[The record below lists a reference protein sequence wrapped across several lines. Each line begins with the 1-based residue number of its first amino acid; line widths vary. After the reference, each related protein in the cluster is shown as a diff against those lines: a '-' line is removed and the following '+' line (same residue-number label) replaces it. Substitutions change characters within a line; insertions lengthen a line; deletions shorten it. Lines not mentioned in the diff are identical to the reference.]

1 MTLKIETV
9 HSLESRKLELP
20 SETVQADYSSSSV
33 KAIKENILRN
43 FGFWSKLMKVGGA
56 LTAERAA
63 GHDALARMGAS
74 LARKPMGAEGEG
86 VLKVLERVNGKSM
99 GVADAMTEI
108 GKLERQYAASH
119 TATQNAEARAFFA
132 TARKVVLMAPAVAGK
147 IPAKM
152 RDAQKAVADISAQYD
167 RLEHALSADTL
178 HEVDDL
184 RSIYNWQL
192 GVARQAGDSEL
203 ADALQMIVSVL
214 DGKHA
219 MLQELANVS
228 ARLSQ
233 GIPDARTMQD
243 AGAALEAMAQ
253 ACLVSYG
260 SGGELHDL
268 GKASLI
274 GAVQSG
280 LTGFYGAMHRQDM
293 ARVAE
298 LQSQLD
304 QIDFANDL
312 TVDWT
317 SVDGLTDEV
326 SSIGDKMYTQEM
338 LDEGAAALQKL
349 NQSANMKSLVV
360 RLRTLECDFASGK
373 SVGNAPLQAILRDL
387 GKVEVPAHETTTR
400 DAIEFH
406 ARKLWDDMN
415 AYSAERVRTPLAA
428 LRKEL
433 EVAKGVEQAR
443 ECGRRIEAELKA
455 QLEFLLEPDTPVSP
469 QMLETL
475 RTEMKSLSGAAIRQ
489 ESRLVMESIAA
500 EGRHTLQELADSL
513 ASQAHLD
520 QDALQ
525 AELAD
530 IKDTSRENQGTAIAR
545 LADLEK
551 HVRSFSI
558 GSNPQADTVLA
569 QLQTLAEVVST
580 TRAKAD
586 STMLAEEK
594 TAVEAKCVEVE
605 KQLAQRCAEAM
616 NMLPGNLHF
625 KMVEPDMKAV
635 GEICRLGGFD
645 AKLANAIL
653 KLGNEDLN
661 AFRALNTAVNKRL
674 DGQPGTSMELFAQ
687 LDKLLDMDPE
697 IADALLQ
704 VKLKLAPGM
713 DAKKVRL
720 LHDAAVARNSF
731 ERTMAEPSK
740 NLSMERLGLYYF
752 KNVTTR
758 TSLRYMLGKIGLAG
772 RNRPNGLN
780 MAILRHL
787 WQDELTRDATDDSPL
802 PDVKARFE
810 RFQSELPEPFKSD
823 RDLFG
828 ALAFDAKELR
838 FVEDFGKS
846 LAALSAT
853 MDGAKELQAAFDAC
867 AGQDDVFAARKALES
882 LTRRYANCTSATGD
896 QLMQSGAS
904 VRKGLFAACEKLPD
918 ELALAFQIGG
928 EPTEEQLAQMEAF
941 AEKAEGLRSA
951 SVLLTARAKRQ
962 QVACAAI
969 VGDVASYDK
978 TIRAVKT
985 ADGEPFKP
993 KKVTGATIAVCILA
1007 MQTAVKGIEH
1017 DLNTELHA
1025 PDEAE
1030 RQAAAKR
1037 MQARYDLLMR
1047 THFPE
1052 GMKLSI
1058 MTSRFQVVMDEQA
1071 EELDRLRRQAR
1082 DLPDGDAT
1090 AAKRRLVEI
1099 AKEIERFL
1107 ADGKYVDKALAVLA
1121 FKRQDSKGSA
1131 QKVWDRAL
1139 DHAKLSTP
1147 DFALAREMMFKLFPQ
1162 EIAGK
1167 GVRANIAESQLTVAA
1182 KKDFEAAKKSLDETT
1197 RAFGGQVRKALSDAV
1212 QIAVADTF
1220 LRSDPPLGSVAEL
1233 RKQILA
1239 MPDQRALRESPF
1251 FRQCQKTLREKL
1263 AVPDSVST
1271 NLLIQFFA
1279 SMDDHVFQDM
1289 VRGAGVQGAQS
1300 FLMDLSAADR
1310 APVERLLHREDTL
1323 RRTSALVS
1331 SMTEPDAMVTFS
1343 LGMTRGTVRS
1353 AVAGRV
1359 FSGERRREQ
1368 ALEAGMT
1375 IRREGAEFVLTLSP
1389 YAAGNMGKRVAE
1401 ALVKL
1406 ENAAARGGQY
1416 RDGLELHFES
1426 GGKCA
1431 DFLADLLSGE
1441 LEMASFQRC
1450 SGIDLLARKGLSLES
1465 QRVNIVS

>member
-1 MTLKIETV
+1 MTLKIDTV

-20 SETVQADYSSSSV
+20 LETVQANYSSASV

-43 FGFWSKLMKVGGA
+43 FGFWSKLMKVDGA
-56 LTAERAA
+56 LADERAA

-74 LARKPMGAEGEG
+74 LARKPMGPEGES

-99 GVADAMTEI
+99 GVVDAMAEI

-167 RLEHALSADTL
+167 RLERALSADTL

-184 RSIYNWQL
+184 RSIYNLQL
-192 GVARQAGDSEL
+192 GVASQSGDREL
-203 ADALQMIVSVL
+203 ADAMQMIVAVL
-214 DGKHA
+214 DTKRV

-228 ARLSQ
+228 ARLSN

-253 ACLVSYG
+253 ACLVSRDG
-260 SGGELHDL
+260 SGELHDL

-338 LDEGAAALQKL
+338 QDEGNAALQKL
-349 NQSANMKSLVV
+349 NQSANMKSLLV
-360 RLRTLECDFASGK
+360 RLRTLERDFASGK
-373 SVGNAPLQAILRDL
+373 SVGNAPLQAIFQDL
-387 GKVEVPAHETTTR
+387 GKIEVPAHETTTR
-400 DAIEFH
+400 DAIELH
-406 ARKLWDDMN
+406 ARKLGDDMN
-415 AYSAERVRTPLAA
+415 AYSVERVRKPLAA

-433 EVAKGVEQAR
+433 ESTKGVEQAR
-443 ECGRRIEAELKA
+443 ECGRRIEAELEA
-455 QLEFLLEPDTPVSP
+455 QLEFLLGADTPVSP
-469 QMLETL
+469 EMLETL
-475 RTEMKSLSGAAIRQ
+475 RTEIKSLSGEAIRQ
-489 ESRLVMESIAA
+489 ECRLVKESIAA
-500 EGRHTLQELADSL
+500 AGRHTLQELSDSL

-520 QDALQ
+520 VDALQ
-525 AELAD
+525 SAQAEIRDA
-530 IKDTSRENQGTAIAR
+530 SRENQGAAIAR

-551 HVRSFSI
+551 HIRFFSI
-558 GSNPQADTVLA
+558 GSNPQADTVFA
-569 QLQTLAEVVST
+569 QLQTLAEVIST

-605 KQLAQRCAEAM
+605 KMLAQLCAETID
-616 NMLPGNLHF
+616 MLPGDLHL
-625 KMVEPDMKAV
+625 KMGDADMKAV

-653 KLGNEDLN
+653 KLGSEDLS
-661 AFRALNTAVNKRL
+661 AFRALNTAVNNRL
-674 DGQPGTSMELFAQ
+674 DGKAGTSMELFAQ
-687 LDKLLDMDPE
+687 LDMLLDMDPE
-697 IADALLQ
+697 IADTLLQ

-713 DAKKVRL
+713 DVKKVRL
-720 LHDAAVARNSF
+720 LHDAAVARDSF
-731 ERTMAEPSK
+731 ERTMEEPSK
-740 NLSMERLGLYYF
+740 NVSMERLGLYYF

-758 TSLRYMLGKIGLAG
+758 TSLSYMLGKIGLAG
-772 RNRPNGLN
+772 RNRPSGLN

-787 WQDELTRDATDDSPL
+787 WLDELTRDATDDSPL

-828 ALAFDAKELR
+828 AMAFDAKELR

-896 QLMQSGAS
+896 QLMQSGTS

-941 AEKAEGLRSA
+941 AEKAEGLRGA
-951 SVLLTARAKRQ
+951 SVLLTARAKCQ
-962 QVACAAI
+962 QAACAAI
-969 VGDVASYDK
+969 VGDVADYDR
-978 TIRAVKT
+978 TIREMMAAAGKEFT
-985 ADGEPFKP
+985 PGR
-993 KKVTGATIAVCILA
+993 VTGATVAVCILA
-1007 MQTAVKGIEH
+1007 MQTAVKGIED
-1017 DLNTELHA
+1017 DLRMEMHA
-1025 PDEAE
+1025 PDEAVRE
-1030 RQAAAKR
+1030 AASRR
-1037 MQARYDLLMR
+1037 MQARYDLLMS

-1058 MTSRFQVVMDEQA
+1058 MTSHLQLVMDEQA
-1071 EELDRLRRQAR
+1071 EKLDELRRRGR
-1082 DLPDGDAT
+1082 DLPDGDPME
-1090 AAKRRLVEI
+1090 AKRRLVGI

-1107 ADGKYVDKALAVLA
+1107 AEGNYVDKALSVLA
-1121 FKRQDSKGSA
+1121 FKRQDRKGTA
-1131 QKVWDRAL
+1131 QKVWDEAL
-1139 DHAKLSTP
+1139 EHARLSGP
-1147 DFALAREMMFKLFPQ
+1147 EFALAREMMFKLFPR

-1167 GVRANIAESQLTVAA
+1167 GVRANIAKGKLTAAA

-1197 RAFGGQVRKALSDAV
+1197 RAFSGQVRRALSDAV
-1212 QIAVADTF
+1212 RIAVADAF

-1251 FRQCQKTLREKL
+1251 FRECQKTLREKL

-1289 VRGAGVQGAQS
+1289 ARGAGVQGAQS

-1375 IRREGAEFVLTLSP
+1375 IRREGSEFVLTLSP
-1389 YAAGNMGKRVAE
+1389 YAADNMGKRVAD
-1401 ALVKL
+1401 ALVEL

-1416 RDGLELHFES
+1416 RDGLELHFEN

-1441 LEMASFQRC
+1441 LEMSSFQHC

>member
-1 MTLKIETV
+1 MTLKIDTV
-9 HSLESRKLELP
+9 HSLESRRLELP

-33 KAIKENILRN
+33 KAIKDNILRN
-43 FGFWSKLMKVGGA
+43 FGFWSKLKVGGA
-56 LTAERAA
+56 LNAERAA
-63 GHDALARMGAS
+63 GHDALAQMGAS

-86 VLKVLERVNGKSM
+86 VLKVLERVNEKSM
-99 GVADAMTEI
+99 GVTDAMAEI

-132 TARKVVLMAPAVAGK
+132 TARKVVLMAPAVASK

-152 RDAQKAVADISAQYD
+152 RDAQKAVADISSQYD
-167 RLEHALSADTL
+167 RLEHALNADTL

-184 RSIYNWQL
+184 RSIYNRQL

-214 DGKHA
+214 DSKHV

-228 ARLSQ
+228 ARLSN
-233 GIPDARTMQD
+233 GIPDAKTMQD
-243 AGAALEAMAQ
+243 AGASLEAMAQ

-260 SGGELHDL
+260 GSGELHDL

-280 LTGFYGAMHRQDM
+280 MTEFYGAMHRQDM
-293 ARVAE
+293 ARIAD

-326 SSIGDKMYTQEM
+326 SSVDDKMYTQEM
-338 LDEGAAALQKL
+338 KDEGRAALQKL
-349 NQSANMKSLVV
+349 NQSANMKSLLV
-360 RLRTLECDFASGK
+360 RLRTLERDFASGK
-373 SVGNAPLQAILRDL
+373 SVGNAPREAILRDL
-387 GKVEVPAHETTTR
+387 EKMEVPAHETNAR

-406 ARKLWDDMN
+406 ARKLGEDMDK
-415 AYSAERVRTPLAA
+415 YSAERVRKPLAA
-428 LRKEL
+428 LGTEL
-433 EVAKGVEQAR
+433 KATKGVEQAR
-443 ECGRRIEAELKA
+443 ECGRRIEAELKT
-455 QLEFLLEPDTPVSP
+455 QLEFLLEADAPVSR

-475 RTEMKSLSGAAIRQ
+475 RSEMKSLSSAAIRQ
-489 ESRLVMESIAA
+489 ECSLAMKSISA
-500 EGRHTLQELADSL
+500 GDGHTLQELADSL
-513 ASQAHLD
+513 ATQGHMD

-525 AELAD
+525 DELAD
-530 IKDTSRENQGTAIAR
+530 IKDTSRENQRTASVR

-551 HVRSFSI
+551 HIRYFTI

-569 QLQTLAEVVST
+569 QLQTLAEVIFT

-594 TAVEAKCVEVE
+594 TAVEAKCVELE
-605 KQLAQRCAEAM
+605 KMLAQLCAETM
-616 NMLPGNLHF
+616 DMLPGNLHLE
-625 KMVEPDMKAV
+625 MGDADMKAV

-653 KLGNEDLN
+653 KLGSEDLN
-661 AFRALNTAVNKRL
+661 AFRTLNVAVNKRL

-687 LDKLLDMDPE
+687 LDMLLDMDPE

-704 VKLKLAPGM
+704 VKLRLAPGM

-720 LHDAAVARNSF
+720 LHDAAVARNNF
-731 ERTMAEPSK
+731 ERTMEEPSK

-752 KNVTTR
+752 KGVTTNQ
-758 TSLRYMLGKIGLAG
+758 SLRYMLGKIGLAG
-772 RNRPNGLN
+772 RNRPAGLN
-780 MAILRHL
+780 MAIIRHL
-787 WQDELTRDATDDSPL
+787 WLDELTQDATDDSPL

-810 RFQSELPEPFKSD
+810 RFQSKLPEPFKSD
-823 RDLFG
+823 KNLFG
-828 ALAFDAKELR
+828 AMAFDAKELR

-918 ELALAFQIGG
+918 ELALAFQIDG
-928 EPTEEQLAQMEAF
+928 EPTEEQRAQMEAF

-962 QVACAAI
+962 QATCAAI
-969 VGDVASYDK
+969 VGDVADYDK
-978 TIRAVKT
+978 MIREVMAAAGK
-985 ADGEPFKP
+985 AFNPSR
-993 KKVTGATIAVCILA
+993 VTGATVAVCILA
-1007 MQTAVKGIEH
+1007 MQTAVKGMEH

-1030 RQAAAKR
+1030 RKAAAKR

-1058 MTSRFQVVMDEQA
+1058 MTSHLQVLMDEQA
-1071 EELDRLRRQAR
+1071 EKLDKLRKKAR
-1082 DLPDGDAT
+1082 DLPDDGDPT
-1090 AAKRRLVEI
+1090 AAKRRLVGI
-1099 AKEIERFL
+1099 AKEIEQFL

-1121 FKRQDSKGSA
+1121 FKRQDREGTA
-1131 QKVWDRAL
+1131 QKVWDEAL
-1139 DHAKLSTP
+1139 DHAGLSGS
-1147 DFALAREMMFKLFPQ
+1147 DFALARDMMFKLFPK

-1167 GVRANIAESQLTVAA
+1167 GVRANIAKRKLTAAA
-1182 KKDFEAAKKSLDETT
+1182 KKDFEMAKKSLDETT
-1197 RAFGGQVRKALSDAV
+1197 RAFSGQVQRALSDAIR
-1212 QIAVADTF
+1212 IAVADAF
-1220 LRSDPPLGSVAEL
+1220 LRSEPPLGSVAEL

-1279 SMDDHVFQDM
+1279 SLDDDVFRTM
-1289 VRGAGVQGAQS
+1289 ARGVGVQGAHT

-1310 APVERLLHREDTL
+1310 TPVERLLHREDTL

-1331 SMTEPDAMVTFS
+1331 GMTEPDAMVTFS
-1343 LGMTRGTVRS
+1343 LGMMRGTTIPS
-1353 AVAGRV
+1353 VAGSV
-1359 FSGERRREQ
+1359 FSAERRRER
-1368 ALEAGMT
+1368 ALEAGMA
-1375 IRREGAEFVLTLSP
+1375 IRREGAEFVVTLSP
-1389 YAAGNMGKRVAE
+1389 YATGKMGTRVAE
-1401 ALVKL
+1401 ALVEL

-1416 RDGLELHFES
+1416 RDGLELHFEN
-1426 GGKCA
+1426 GEKCA
-1431 DFLADLLSGE
+1431 DFLADLMSGE
-1441 LEMASFQRC
+1441 LEMSSFQRC
-1450 SGIDLLARKGLSLES
+1450 SAIDLLAKKGLSLES
-1465 QRVNIVS
+1465 QRVNIAS

>member
-20 SETVQADYSSSSV
+20 LETAQADYSSASV
-33 KAIKENILRN
+33 KSIKENILRN
-43 FGFWSKLMKVGGA
+43 FGFWSKLKVGGA
-56 LTAERAA
+56 LSGERAA
-63 GHDALARMGAS
+63 GHDTLARMGAS

-274 GAVQSG
+274 GAVQNG
-280 LTGFYGAMHRQDM
+280 MTEFYGVMHRQDM

-360 RLRTLECDFASGK
+360 RLRTLERDFASGK

-415 AYSAERVRTPLAA
+415 AYSAERVRKPLAA

-433 EVAKGVEQAR
+433 ESAKGVEQAR

-475 RTEMKSLSGAAIRQ
+475 RTEMKALSGAAIRQ

-500 EGRHTLQELADSL
+500 GGRHTLQELADSL

-525 AELAD
+525 AAQSD
-530 IKDTSRENQGTAIAR
+530 IRNTSRENQETAIAR

-551 HVRSFSI
+551 QVRSFSL
-558 GSNPQADTVLA
+558 GSSPQADTVFA
-569 QLQTLAEVVST
+569 QLQTLAEVIST
-580 TRAKAD
+580 TRAKAA

-594 TAVEAKCVEVE
+594 AAVEAKCVEVE

-697 IADALLQ
+697 IADTLLQ

-720 LHDAAVARNSF
+720 LHDAAVARNTF
-731 ERTMAEPSK
+731 ERTMEEPSK
-740 NLSMERLGLYYF
+740 NLSMERLGLCYF

-772 RNRPNGLN
+772 RNRPSGLN

-787 WQDELTRDATDDSPL
+787 WLDELTRDATDDSPL

-810 RFQSELPEPFKSD
+810 HFQSGLPEPFKSD
-823 RDLFG
+823 KDLFG
-828 ALAFDAKELR
+828 AMAFDAKELR

-867 AGQDDVFAARKALES
+867 TGQDDVFAARKALES

-904 VRKGLFAACEKLPD
+904 VRKGLFAAYEKLPD

-951 SVLLTARAKRQ
+951 SVL
-962 QVACAAI
+962 
-969 VGDVASYDK
+969 
-978 TIRAVKT
+978 
-985 ADGEPFKP
+985 
-993 KKVTGATIAVCILA
+993 
-1007 MQTAVKGIEH
+1007 
-1017 DLNTELHA
+1017 
-1025 PDEAE
+1025 
-1030 RQAAAKR
+1030 
-1037 MQARYDLLMR
+1037 
-1047 THFPE
+1047 
-1052 GMKLSI
+1052 
-1058 MTSRFQVVMDEQA
+1058 
-1071 EELDRLRRQAR
+1071 
-1082 DLPDGDAT
+1082 
-1090 AAKRRLVEI
+1090 
-1099 AKEIERFL
+1099 
-1107 ADGKYVDKALAVLA
+1107 
-1121 FKRQDSKGSA
+1121 
-1131 QKVWDRAL
+1131 
-1139 DHAKLSTP
+1139 
-1147 DFALAREMMFKLFPQ
+1147 
-1162 EIAGK
+1162 
-1167 GVRANIAESQLTVAA
+1167 
-1182 KKDFEAAKKSLDETT
+1182 
-1197 RAFGGQVRKALSDAV
+1197 
-1212 QIAVADTF
+1212 
-1220 LRSDPPLGSVAEL
+1220 
-1233 RKQILA
+1233 
-1239 MPDQRALRESPF
+1239 
-1251 FRQCQKTLREKL
+1251 
-1263 AVPDSVST
+1263 
-1271 NLLIQFFA
+1271 
-1279 SMDDHVFQDM
+1279 
-1289 VRGAGVQGAQS
+1289 
-1300 FLMDLSAADR
+1300 
-1310 APVERLLHREDTL
+1310 
-1323 RRTSALVS
+1323 
-1331 SMTEPDAMVTFS
+1331 
-1343 LGMTRGTVRS
+1343 
-1353 AVAGRV
+1353 
-1359 FSGERRREQ
+1359 
-1368 ALEAGMT
+1368 
-1375 IRREGAEFVLTLSP
+1375 
-1389 YAAGNMGKRVAE
+1389 
-1401 ALVKL
+1401 
-1406 ENAAARGGQY
+1406 
-1416 RDGLELHFES
+1416 
-1426 GGKCA
+1426 
-1431 DFLADLLSGE
+1431 
-1441 LEMASFQRC
+1441 
-1450 SGIDLLARKGLSLES
+1450 
-1465 QRVNIVS
+1465 